1 MTNRWQWIALSCSLT
16 AGALTFPELLLAQA
30 TTKTVAEPPK
40 SEAETAYQQGD
51 FVKCIELTTKSLA
64 ANPAD
69 HVSLYLRAS
78 ARVELGQVQR
88 DVKLVRAGIEDARES
103 LKAIG
108 KLEANYYLPYLYGMT
123 TLAQLENRPEHA
135 GTAVQ
140 IADSLV
146 AKGSIP
152 ADQKANIYYQRAV
165 ANIVRKKPE
174 EAVKDY
180 QAAIQLHPQ
189 HLGARV
195 GLAESYV
202 LSSQPEKALA
212 AFTDAVTAFP
222 KNPLVYNNR
231 GMFLQQRG
239 KSKDAYADFSKAV
252 ELDPTFTVAIT
263 NRGFTALNSGQPG
276 AAEADFNAAIKLDPN
291 VPLPYS
297 LRGTSR
303 LAQGKVEPALQ
314 DYLTV
319 VKLDPQNPTAKAD
332 VGFAKL
338 FAKDYAGA
346 REAFDEAL
354 KAEVNLRYLLPW
366 RLWSAVLAGQADA
379 AANAGESAAKPAD
392 KRDWVDHLL
401 LFIAG
406 KETDEDLLAAAKTKE
421 TQLQNAQTCEAYYF
435 IAERTAAT
443 GNPDG
448 AGAAYRQAL
457 QTKAINLSAYRGA
470 QFALQQFLK

>member
-1 MTNRWQWIALSCSLT
+1 MTCRWQWFLLSFLLCPAALAAQDS
-16 AGALTFPELLLAQA
+16 PLAEA
-30 TTKTVAEPPK
+30 TQKPAADAPK

-51 FVKCIELTTKSLA
+51 FAKCIDLTTKALET
-64 ANPAD
+64 NPMD

-88 DVKLVRAGIEDARES
+88 DVKQVRAGIEDARES

-135 GTAVQ
+135 ATAVQ
-140 IADSLV
+140 IADTLV
-146 AKGSIP
+146 SKASIP

-165 ANIVRKKPE
+165 ANIVRRKPDD
-174 EAVKDY
+174 AVKDY

-195 GLAESYV
+195 GLAESFV
-202 LSSQPEKALA
+202 LSNQPEKALA
-212 AFTDAVTAFP
+212 AFTEAVATFP
-222 KNPLVYNNR
+222 ANPLVYNNR
-231 GMFLQQRG
+231 GMFQQQRG
-239 KSKDAYADFSKAV
+239 KTKEAYADFTKAV
-252 ELDPTFTVAIT
+252 ELDPTFTVALT
-263 NRGFTALNSGQPG
+263 NRGFTALNSGQPA
-276 AAEADFNAAIKLDPN
+276 AAEADFNAALKLDPN
-291 VPLPYS
+291 QPLPYS

-303 LAQGKVEPALQ
+303 LAQGKTEPALQ

-346 REAFDEAL
+346 RDAFDQALQAEA
-354 KAEVNLRYLLPW
+354 NLRYLTPW
-366 RLWSAVLAGQADA
+366 KLWSAVLAGQADA
-379 AANAGESAAKPAD
+379 AANAGDSAAKPAD
-392 KRDWVDHLL
+392 KRDWVDHLV
-401 LFIAG
+401 LFLAG
-406 KETDEDLLAAAKTKE
+406 QETDQQLLSAAKTKDV
-421 TQLQNAQTCEAYYF
+421 QLQNAQTCEAYFF
-435 IAERTAAT
+435 IAERMAAT
-443 GNPDG
+443 GDPN
-448 AGAAYRQAL
+448 AAAAIYRKAL

-470 QFALQQFLK
+470 QFALQQFPK